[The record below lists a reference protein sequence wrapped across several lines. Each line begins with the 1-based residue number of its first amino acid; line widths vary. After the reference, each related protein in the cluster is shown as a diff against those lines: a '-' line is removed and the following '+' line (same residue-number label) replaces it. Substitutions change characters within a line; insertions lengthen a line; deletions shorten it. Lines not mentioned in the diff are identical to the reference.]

1 MSDNADIADN
11 VIALN
16 LALALAARPTA
27 NPGQCALE
35 CVDCG
40 EDILEA
46 RRLAML
52 DRGCT
57 RCTDCQELADLL
69 GYGHD

>member
-1 MSDNADIADN
+1 MSDNADVADN

-16 LALALAARPTA
+16 LAVSMAARPTA
-27 NPGQCALE
+27 NPGQCTLE

-40 EDILEA
+40 DVILEA

-57 RCTDCQELADLL
+57 RCTDCQELVDRR
-69 GYGHD
+69 GVRT

>member
-1 MSDNADIADN
+1 MSDNADVADG

-16 LALALAARPTA
+16 LALAMAARPA
-27 NPGQCALE
+27 AKPGQCNLK
-35 CVDCG
+35 CVGCG
-40 EDILEA
+40 EPIPEA
-46 RRLAML
+46 RRVAML

-57 RCTDCQELADLL
+57 RCTGCQELADLL

>member
-1 MSDNADIADN
+1 MSDNADVADG

-16 LALALAARPTA
+16 LALAMAARPPA
-27 NPGQCALE
+27 NPGQCAFE

-40 EDILEA
+40 EGILEA

-57 RCTDCQELADLL
+57 RCTDCQELADRR
-69 GYGHD
+69 GVRA

>member
-1 MSDNADIADN
+1 M
-11 VIALN
+11 
-16 LALALAARPTA
+16 AARPSA
-27 NPGQCALE
+27 NPGQCTLE

-40 EDILEA
+40 DFILEA

-57 RCTDCQELADLL
+57 RCTDCQELADRR
-69 GYGHD
+69 GVRA